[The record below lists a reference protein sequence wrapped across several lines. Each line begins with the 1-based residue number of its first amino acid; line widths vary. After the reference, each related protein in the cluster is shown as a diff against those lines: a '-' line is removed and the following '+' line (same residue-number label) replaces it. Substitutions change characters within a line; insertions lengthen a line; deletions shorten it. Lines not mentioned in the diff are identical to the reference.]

1 MDIPFIDLDAQEKVI
16 GKKLEGAVETV
27 LQHKKF
33 INGPEVSVFEESLAK
48 FANVNNAITCGSGT
62 DALLLPL
69 MAIGVGEGDAVFV
82 PSFTFVATAEV
93 VSLLKATPF
102 FVDVDMKTFNIDP
115 EIFIELNE
123 SIQSEVLQLLSIDS
137 LIKIIK
143 RLESDNAIKILENL
157 SKEVKEK
164 VLEKLPPK
172 DKFLLQE
179 GLSYP
184 EDSAAR
190 IMQREFT
197 AVPSN
202 WTVGQTIDYL
212 RENKDLPEEFLEI
225 FIVDNE
231 FKPIGTVPSS
241 RVLRTSRDL
250 KMNSIMREMPVLISV
265 NMDKEEVG
273 LTFENY
279 NLVSAG
285 VVNKEN
291 KLVGM
296 ITADDVVTVVQE
308 EAEEDALRL
317 AGVGDEEI
325 TDSVMLKTK
334 RRFNWLLLNLF
345 TALLAT
351 WVISFFGASIEQM
364 VALAFLMPIVAS
376 MGGNAGMQTLAVTIR
391 AIATKELSKSNF
403 NRVVGKEFLIGIL
416 NGIIF
421 AIITAIIVQ
430 LWFKELNL
438 SILIGISMVLNM
450 IVAGLF
456 GILVP
461 VSLKKLNIDPAL
473 ASSVFVTTIT
483 DVIGFLSFLGLG
495 SFYFLN

>member
-1 MDIPFIDLDAQEKVI
+1 MSLTKKISDKKVNFEFNKEFINVFSKKIKDNDTEFLNKTLKELHPADSADIIENLVPENRSKLIE
-16 GKKLEGAVETV
+16 LEG
-27 LQHKKF
+27 
-33 INGPEVSVFEESLAK
+33 
-48 FANVNNAITCGSGT
+48 
-62 DALLLPL
+62 
-69 MAIGVGEGDAVFV
+69 
-82 PSFTFVATAEV
+82 
-93 VSLLKATPF
+93 
-102 FVDVDMKTFNIDP
+102 FNLDP

-123 SIQSEVLQLLSIDS
+123 SIQTEVFILLSTESIANI
-137 LIKIIK
+137 LK
-143 RLESDNAIKILENL
+143 RLESDNALKIIENL
-157 SKEVKEK
+157 DEK
-164 VLEKLPPK
+164 KKLTVLNKLPPK
-172 DKFLLQE
+172 DRFLLEE

-184 EDSAAR
+184 VDSAAR

-197 AVPSN
+197 AIPSD
-202 WTVGQTIDYL
+202 WSVGQTIDYL
-212 RENKDLPEEFLEI
+212 RESKDLPEEFLEI
-225 FIVDNE
+225 FIIDNN

-241 RVLRTSRDL
+241 KVLRAARES
-250 KMNSIMREMPVLISV
+250 KMNSIMNEMQVLIPV

-273 LTFENY
+273 HIFENY

-285 VVNKEN
+285 VVDKGN

-296 ITADDVVTVVQE
+296 ITGDDVFTVLKE
-308 EAEEDALRL
+308 EAEEDVLRL
-317 AGVGDEEI
+317 AGVGDEKI
-325 TDSVMLKTK
+325 TDSILQKTK

-351 WVISFFGASIEQM
+351 WVISRFGASIEQM

-391 AIATKELSKSNF
+391 ALATKELSSGNI
-403 NRVVGKEFLIGIL
+403 NQIVTKEFVIGIL

-421 AIITAIIVQ
+421 AIITGVIVQ
-430 LWFKELNL
+430 LWFKEFNL
-438 SILIGISMVLNM
+438 SILIAVSMILNM

-461 VSLKKLNIDPAL
+461 ISLKKFNIDPAI

-495 SFYFLN
+495 AIFLFP

>member
-1 MDIPFIDLDAQEKVI
+1 MTLVKSTGNKKVNLDFNKEFINTFSKKINSSDI
-16 GKKLEGAVETV
+16 
-27 LQHKKF
+27 KF
-33 INGPEVSVFEESLAK
+33 INQTLKDLHESDV
-48 FANVNNAITCGSGT
+48 ANLIENLTNETRVKLIE
-62 DALLLPL
+62 
-69 MAIGVGEGDAVFV
+69 IEGF
-82 PSFTFVATAEV
+82 S
-93 VSLLKATPF
+93 
-102 FVDVDMKTFNIDP
+102 IDP
-115 EIFIELNE
+115 DIFIELNE
-123 SIQSEVLQLLSIDS
+123 SIQSEVLQLLSTESI
-137 LIKIIK
+137 INIIK
-143 RLESDNAIKILENL
+143 RLESDDSIKILENL
-157 SKEVKEK
+157 DKDKKNSI
-164 VLEKLPPK
+164 LDKLPPK
-172 DKFLLQE
+172 DKFLLEE

-202 WTVGQTIDYL
+202 WSVGQTIDYL
-212 RENKDLPEEFLEI
+212 RENKDLPKEFLEI

-241 RVLRTSRDL
+241 RVLRTARES
-250 KMNSIMREMPVLISV
+250 KMNSIMAEMPVLLSV

-273 LTFENY
+273 HTFENY

-285 VVNKEN
+285 VVNKDN

-325 TDSVMLKTK
+325 TDSVMIKTK
-334 RRFNWLLLNLF
+334 RRFNWLLLNLL

-351 WVISFFGASIEQM
+351 WVISNFGASIEQM

-391 AIATKELSKSNF
+391 ALAKKEISTSNF
-403 NRVVGKEFLIGIL
+403 NTVVGKEFIIGIL

-421 AIITAIIVQ
+421 AIITAVIVQ
-430 LWFKELNL
+430 FWFKEQSL
-438 SILIGISMVLNM
+438 SLLIGVSMILNM

-495 SFYFLN
+495 SYYFLN

>member
-1 MDIPFIDLDAQEKVI
+1 MSLIKSIGGKNVNFDFNKEFLSIFSDKIKSSDL
-16 GKKLEGAVETV
+16 
-27 LQHKKF
+27 KF
-33 INGPEVSVFEESLAK
+33 INQTLEDLHPSDVANLIENLSSETRAKLIEIEE
-48 FANVNNAITCGSGT
+48 F
-62 DALLLPL
+62 D
-69 MAIGVGEGDAVFV
+69 
-82 PSFTFVATAEV
+82 
-93 VSLLKATPF
+93 
-102 FVDVDMKTFNIDP
+102 IDP
-115 EIFIELNE
+115 EIFVEINE
-123 SIQSEVLQLLSIDS
+123 SIQTEILQLLSSESIA
-137 LIKIIK
+137 KIIK
-143 RLESDNAIKILENL
+143 RLESDNAISIIENL
-157 SKEVKEK
+157 NIEK
-164 VLEKLPPK
+164 KNSVLDKLPPK
-172 DKFLLQE
+172 DRFLLEE

-197 AVPSN
+197 AVPSD
-202 WTVGQTIDYL
+202 WSVGQTIDYL
-212 RENKDLPEEFLEI
+212 RESKDLPEEFLEI
-225 FIVDNE
+225 FVVDNE
-231 FKPIGTVPSS
+231 FKPIGIVPSS
-241 RVLRTSRDL
+241 RVLRTPREK

-273 LTFENY
+273 HAFENY

-285 VVNKEN
+285 VVNKNN

-308 EAEEDALRL
+308 EAEEDVLRL

-325 TDSVMLKTK
+325 TDSVLIKTK

-351 WVISFFGASIEQM
+351 WVISLFGASIEQM

-391 AIATKELSKSNF
+391 AIATKELSSGNF
-403 NRVVGKEFLIGIL
+403 NKIVGKEFLIGIL

-421 AIITAIIVQ
+421 AIITAVIVQ
-430 LWFKELNL
+430 FWFQELKL
-438 SILIGISMVLNM
+438 SLLIGISMVLNM

-461 VSLKKLNIDPAL
+461 VSLKKVNIDPAL

-483 DVIGFLSFLGLG
+483 DVIGFLSFLGIG
-495 SFYFLN
+495 SYFFLN

>member
-1 MDIPFIDLDAQEKVI
+1 MALLKSTGNKKVNLDFNKEFISTFSEKI
-16 GKKLEGAVETV
+16 ETGNIE
-27 LQHKKF
+27 F
-33 INGPEVSVFEESLAK
+33 INQTLKDLHEADIANLIENLNPNTRVKLIELEE
-48 FANVNNAITCGSGT
+48 
-62 DALLLPL
+62 
-69 MAIGVGEGDAVFV
+69 
-82 PSFTFVATAEV
+82 
-93 VSLLKATPF
+93 
-102 FVDVDMKTFNIDP
+102 FNINP
-115 EIFIELNE
+115 EIFVELNE
-123 SIQSEVLQLLSIDS
+123 SIQSEVLQLLSTDS
-137 LIKIIK
+137 IIKIIK
-143 RLESDNAIKILENL
+143 RLESDNAIKIIENL
-157 SKEVKEK
+157 EKDTKEK
-164 VLEKLPPK
+164 VLDKLPPK
-172 DKFLLQE
+172 DKFLLEE

-225 FIVDNE
+225 FIVDND

-241 RVLRTSRDL
+241 RVLRASRDS
-250 KMNSIMREMPVLISV
+250 KMNSIMIEMPVLISA

-273 LTFENY
+273 HTFENY

-285 VVNKEN
+285 VVNKNN

-308 EAEEDALRL
+308 EAEEDVLRL

-351 WVISFFGASIEQM
+351 WVISNFGASIEQM

-391 AIATKELSKSNF
+391 AIATKELSKTNF

-421 AIITAIIVQ
+421 AIITAAIVQ
-430 LWFKELNL
+430 LWFKQLNL
-438 SILIGISMVLNM
+438 SLLIAISMILNM

>member
-1 MDIPFIDLDAQEKVI
+1 MNIIENLNPDTRT
-16 GKKLEGAVETV
+16 KLIEIESFNVE
-27 LQHKKF
+27 
-33 INGPEVSVFEESLAK
+33 
-48 FANVNNAITCGSGT
+48 
-62 DALLLPL
+62 
-69 MAIGVGEGDAVFV
+69 
-82 PSFTFVATAEV
+82 
-93 VSLLKATPF
+93 
-102 FVDVDMKTFNIDP
+102 P

-123 SIQSEVLQLLSIDS
+123 SVQSEVLQLLSIDS

-157 SKEVKEK
+157 SVNTKEQ

-212 RENKDLPEEFLEI
+212 REDKDLPEEFLEI
-225 FIVDNE
+225 FIVDND

-241 RVLRTSRDL
+241 RVLRSSRDS
-250 KMNSIMREMPVLISV
+250 KMNSIMSEMPVLISV
-265 NMDKEEVG
+265 NMDQEEVG
-273 LTFENY
+273 HTFENY

-308 EAEEDALRL
+308 EAEEDTLRL

-438 SILIGISMVLNM
+438 SLLIAVSMVLNM

-461 VSLKKLNIDPAL
+461 VTLKRMNIDPAI

-495 SFYFLN
+495 SIYFLN

>member
-1 MDIPFIDLDAQEKVI
+1 MSLVKSIG
-16 GKKLEGAVETV
+16 GKKVNFDFNKDFISIFSDKIKVGDL
-27 LQHKKF
+27 KF
-33 INGPEVSVFEESLAK
+33 INQTLKDLHPSDVANLIENLTVDTRAKLIEIEE
-48 FANVNNAITCGSGT
+48 
-62 DALLLPL
+62 
-69 MAIGVGEGDAVFV
+69 
-82 PSFTFVATAEV
+82 
-93 VSLLKATPF
+93 
-102 FVDVDMKTFNIDP
+102 FNIDP
-115 EIFIELNE
+115 DIFIEINE
-123 SIQSEVLQLLSIDS
+123 SIQSEVLQLLSTDS
-137 LIKIIK
+137 IAKILK
-143 RLESDNAIKILENL
+143 RLESDNAIAILENL
-157 SKEVKEK
+157 EVDKK
-164 VLEKLPPK
+164 NAVLDKLPPK
-172 DKFLLQE
+172 DRFLLEE

-202 WTVGQTIDYL
+202 WSVGQTIDYL
-212 RENKDLPEEFLEI
+212 RENKDLPEEFSEI
-225 FIVDNE
+225 FIVDND

-241 RVLRTSRDL
+241 RVLRTSRDS
-250 KMNSIMREMPVLISV
+250 KMNTIMREMPVLISV

-273 LTFENY
+273 YMFETY
-279 NLVSAG
+279 NLLSVG
-285 VVNKEN
+285 VINKDN

-325 TDSVMLKTK
+325 TDSVFVKTK

-351 WVISFFGASIEQM
+351 WVISKFGASIEEM

-376 MGGNAGMQTLAVTIR
+376 MGGNAGMQTLTVTIR
-391 AIATKELSKSNF
+391 AIARKELSASNF
-403 NRVVGKEFLIGIL
+403 NNVVTKEFFIGIL

-430 LWFKELNL
+430 FWFKEINL
-438 SILIGISMVLNM
+438 SLLIAISMVLNM

-483 DVIGFLSFLGLG
+483 DVIGFLSFLGIG
-495 SFYFLN
+495 SYFLIN